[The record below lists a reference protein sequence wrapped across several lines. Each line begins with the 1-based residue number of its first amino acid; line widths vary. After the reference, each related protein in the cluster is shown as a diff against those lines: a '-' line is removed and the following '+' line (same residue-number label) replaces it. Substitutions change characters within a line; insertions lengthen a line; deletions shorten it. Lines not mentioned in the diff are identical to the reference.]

1 MKFRYLLIL
10 PFLVAPLQA
19 TPVTDL
25 SLALNDA
32 NQNITIRND
41 RVGGIFFT
49 TIDIRVTE
57 EWLKKDYEIIDFDT
71 YTNIRTQG
79 CVIDMFYSNAGMG
92 KSQWAEMDTRGIYI
106 HSPGSIYMEPA
117 KYAKNGVEPGWLL
130 RISLM
135 YPAANDPA
143 DN

>member
-1 MKFRYLLIL
+1 MKFSSLLIL
-10 PFLVAPLQA
+10 PLLVASLEA
-19 TPVTDL
+19 SSVTDL
-25 SLALNDA
+25 SLTLNDA
-32 NQNITIRND
+32 NENITFSNNRI
-41 RVGGIFFT
+41 GGIFFT

-57 EWLKKDYEIIDFDT
+57 EWLKKDHEIIDFDT

-79 CVIDMFYSNAGMG
+79 CIIDMFYSNAGMG

-117 KYAKNGVEPGWLL
+117 RYAKDGVKPGWLL
-130 RISLM
+130 RISLI
-135 YPAANDPA
+135 YPAAKDLA

>member
-1 MKFRYLLIL
+1 MKFSSLLIL
-10 PFLVAPLQA
+10 TLLVASLKA
-19 TPVTDL
+19 SSVTDP
-25 SLALNDA
+25 SLTLNDA
-32 NQNITIRND
+32 NENITFRNN
-41 RVGGIFFT
+41 RIGGIFFT

-57 EWLKKDYEIIDFDT
+57 EWLKKDHEIIDFDT

-79 CVIDMFYSNAGMG
+79 CIIDMFYSNAGMG

-117 KYAKNGVEPGWLL
+117 GYAKDGVKPGWLL

-135 YPAANDPA
+135 YPAAKGLAGN
-143 DN
+143 